1 MQSPRIAVTPPV
13 TPAVG
18 TPAVGSPVVGKA
30 PEPVPARKSPSSPPK
45 GGPAGAPVSERAAAP
60 APQLRGARIIVESL
74 INEGVD
80 LLFGYPGGA
89 ILHVYDELYKV
100 QDRLRH
106 ILVRHEQGAVHAAE
120 GYAKATGKV
129 GVAMVTSGPGATNVV
144 TGLAN
149 ALMDSTPIVVISG
162 QVATTLIGNDAFQ
175 EADVV
180 GITRPCTKY
189 NYLVKRVEDLA
200 PTIKEAFYLARSGRP
215 GPVLIDI
222 PKDVTAWECPFI
234 WPEKVE
240 LASYKPTVKG
250 HPLQVK
256 KAVDLMRTVERAVL
270 YVGGGV
276 VNANAQAEVKQLAK
290 RLNLPVTPTLMG
302 LGCYPP
308 DDPQSL
314 GMLGMHG
321 TYTANMAMA
330 KADLII
336 NIGARFDDRVTGRL
350 DKFALNAKKIHV
362 DIDPSN
368 VNKTVNVD
376 VPIVGDAK
384 HVLQQM
390 LDMLPASDP
399 VPERTAWWAELREM
413 QKRYPLRYQKR
424 SDVIM
429 PQKFFEELAD
439 LTRGKYICTTD
450 VGQHQMWAAQYYP
463 VADGRHW
470 LTSGGLGTMGYGLP
484 AAVGA
489 ALSGTKDPVLCVTG
503 DGSFQMCIQELATC
517 VQESL
522 NVKIL
527 VMNNRFLGM
536 VRQWQELLYDRR
548 YSEVGLKYF
557 PDFVKIAEAYGATGF
572 RAEKPEELRSVLE
585 QGMAT
590 PGTVL
595 MDIIVHKETNVY
607 PMIPGGAAHYEIL
620 LGPEDDEAP
629 QPRELA

>member
-1 MQSPRIAVTPPV
+1 V
-13 TPAVG
+13 AVG
-18 TPAVGSPVVGKA
+18 AVG
-30 PEPVPARKSPSSPPK
+30 EL
-45 GGPAGAPVSERAAAP
+45 AAP
-60 APQLRGARIIVESL
+60 GGSGAGVELPPAPTLRGARIIVESL
-74 INEGVD
+74 IKEGVD
-80 LLFGYPGGA
+80 LIFGYPGGA

-106 ILVRHEQGAVHAAE
+106 VLVRHEQGAVHAAE
-120 GYAKATGKV
+120 GYAQSTGKV

-175 EADVV
+175 EADIV

-222 PKDVTAWECPFI
+222 PKDVTAWECPFVY
-234 WPEKVE
+234 PEKVE
-240 LASYKPTVKG
+240 LASYKPSFKG

-256 KAVDLMRTVERAVL
+256 KAVDLMLQTERAVL
-270 YVGGGV
+270 YIGGGV
-276 VNANAQAEVKQLAK
+276 VNAGAQHEVFELSR
-290 RLNLPVTPTLMG
+290 RLNLPATPTLMG
-302 LGCYPP
+302 LGAYPP
-308 DDPQSL
+308 TDSRSL

-384 HVLQQM
+384 CVLQQM
-390 LDMLPASDP
+390 LDMLPDTPPPA
-399 VPERTAWWAELREM
+399 RTAWWSELREM
-413 QKRYPLRYQKR
+413 QARYPLRYKDR
-424 SDVIM
+424 TDCIM
-429 PQKFFEELAD
+429 PQRFFEELAD
-439 LTRGKYICTTD
+439 LTKGRYICSTD

-463 VADGRHW
+463 VDDGRKW

-484 AAVGA
+484 AAIGA
-489 ALSGTKDPVLCVTG
+489 ALSGTKDLVLCVTG

-522 NVKIL
+522 NLKIL

-557 PDFVKIAEAYGATGF
+557 PDFVKIAEAYGATGL
-572 RAEKPEELRSVLE
+572 RAEKPEELRAVLE
-585 QGMAT
+585 QGLNT

-595 MDIIVHKETNVY
+595 MDIIVHKETNVF
-607 PMIPGGAAHYEIL
+607 PMIPGGAAHYEML
-620 LGPEDDEAP
+620 LGPEDDQTAE
-629 QPRELA
+629 PRELA

>member
-1 MQSPRIAVTPPV
+1 MQSPRSALAST
-13 TPAVG
+13 
-18 TPAVGSPVVGKA
+18 GSAKAA
-30 PEPVPARKSPSSPPK
+30 PETAKADPASARRSPSSTPK
-45 GGPAGAPVSERAAAP
+45 PGQPGPAPADAPEAVP
-60 APQLRGARIIVESL
+60 APRMRGARIIVESL
-74 INEGVD
+74 LKEGVN
-80 LLFGYPGGA
+80 LIFGYPGGA
-89 ILHVYDELYKV
+89 ILHVYDELYKY
-100 QDRLRH
+100 QDRMRH
-106 ILVRHEQGAVHAAE
+106 VLVRHEQGAVHAAE
-120 GYAKATGKV
+120 GYARATGKV

-175 EADVV
+175 EADIV

-222 PKDVTAWECPFI
+222 PKDVTAFEAPFI

-256 KAVDLMRTVERAVL
+256 KAVDLMRQTEKAVL

-276 VNANAQAEVKQLAK
+276 INANGQAEVRELAK

-308 DDPQSL
+308 GDPQSL

-330 KADLII
+330 KADLIV
-336 NIGARFDDRVTGRL
+336 NIGARFDDRVTGRV

-384 HVLQQM
+384 HVLEQM
-390 LDMLPASDP
+390 LEMLPAGEP
-399 VPERTAWWAELREM
+399 APERAAWWSELREM
-413 QKRYPLRYQKR
+413 QKRYPLRYKDR

-429 PQKFFEELAD
+429 PQKFFEELAR
-439 LTRGKYICTTD
+439 LTQGKYICTTD

-484 AAVGA
+484 DLRSGEPEREDPDHEQPLPRHGAAVAGA
-489 ALSGTKDPVLCVTG
+489 LVRSALQRGGAQIFPRL
-503 DGSFQMCIQELATC
+503 
-517 VQESL
+517 
-522 NVKIL
+522 
-527 VMNNRFLGM
+527 
-536 VRQWQELLYDRR
+536 RQDRR
-548 YSEVGLKYF
+548 GLRRHG
-557 PDFVKIAEAYGATGF
+557 PARREA
-572 RAEKPEELRSVLE
+572 
-585 QGMAT
+585 
-590 PGTVL
+590 
-595 MDIIVHKETNVY
+595 
-607 PMIPGGAAHYEIL
+607 
-620 LGPEDDEAP
+620 
-629 QPRELA
+629 

>member
-1 MQSPRIAVTPPV
+1 MQSSGIVIAKTDEATAP
-13 TPAVG
+13 
-18 TPAVGSPVVGKA
+18 GSS
-30 PEPVPARKSPSSPPK
+30 R
-45 GGPAGAPVSERAAAP
+45 RAP
-60 APQLRGARIIVESL
+60 APPASRSNEPGANGGAEAVSNVEAAPVLRGARIVVESL
-74 INEGVD
+74 IKEGVD

-120 GYAKATGKV
+120 GYAQSTGKV
-129 GVAMVTSGPGATNVV
+129 GVCMVTSGPGATNVV

-175 EADVV
+175 EADIV

-240 LASYKPTVKG
+240 LASYKPTIKG

-256 KAVDLMRTVERAVL
+256 KAVDLMRQVEKSVL

-276 VNANAQAEVKQLAK
+276 VNAGAHAEVMELSR

-302 LGCYPP
+302 LGAYPP
-308 DDPQSL
+308 GDPR
-314 GMLGMHG
+314 MLGMHG

-330 KADLII
+330 KANLII
-336 NIGARFDDRVTGRL
+336 NIGARFDDRVTGRV

-362 DIDPSN
+362 DIDPSS

-390 LDMLPASDP
+390 LDMLPDEPPPARSG
-399 VPERTAWWAELREM
+399 WWSELREM
-413 QKRYPLRYQKR
+413 QARYPLRYKDR
-424 SDVIM
+424 TDVIM
-429 PQKFFEELAD
+429 PQRFFQELAD
-439 LTRGKYICTTD
+439 LTKGRYICSTD

-463 VADGRHW
+463 VDHGRKW

-517 VQESL
+517 VQENL
-522 NVKIL
+522 NLKVLI
-527 VMNNRFLGM
+527 MNNRFLGM

-557 PDFVKIAEAYGATGF
+557 PDFVKIAEAYGATGM
-572 RAEKPEELRSVLE
+572 RAEKPEELREVLE
-585 QGMAT
+585 RGLNT

-595 MDIIVHKETNVY
+595 MDIIVSKETNVY

-620 LGPEDDEAP
+620 LGPEDDETA

>member
-1 MQSPRIAVTPPV
+1 MQSSGIVIAKTDEASAP
-13 TPAVG
+13 
-18 TPAVGSPVVGKA
+18 GSSRRA
-30 PEPVPARKSPSSPPK
+30 PGAQNGEVAS
-45 GGPAGAPVSERAAAP
+45 GVNVEAAPV
-60 APQLRGARIIVESL
+60 LRGARIVVESL
-74 INEGVD
+74 IKEGVD

-120 GYAKATGKV
+120 GYAQSTGKV
-129 GVAMVTSGPGATNVV
+129 GVCMVTSGPGATNVV

-175 EADVV
+175 EADIV

-234 WPEKVE
+234 WPDKVE
-240 LASYKPTVKG
+240 LASYKPTIKG

-256 KAVDLMRTVERAVL
+256 KAVDLMRQVDKAVL
-270 YVGGGV
+270 YIGGGV
-276 VNANAQAEVKQLAK
+276 VTAGAQAEVMELSR

-302 LGCYPP
+302 LGAYPP
-308 DDPQSL
+308 SDSRSL

-336 NIGARFDDRVTGRL
+336 NIGARFDDRVTGRV
-350 DKFALNAKKIHV
+350 DKFAVNAKKIHV
-362 DIDPSN
+362 DIDPSS

-390 LDMLPASDP
+390 LDMLPQEPPPARS
-399 VPERTAWWAELREM
+399 AWWSDLREM
-413 QKRYPLRYQKR
+413 QARYPLRYKDR
-424 SDVIM
+424 TDVIM
-429 PQKFFEELAD
+429 PQRFFQELAD
-439 LTRGKYICTTD
+439 LTKGRYICSTD

-463 VADGRHW
+463 VDHGRKW

-489 ALSGTKDPVLCVTG
+489 ALSGTKEPVLCVTG

-517 VQESL
+517 VQENL
-522 NVKIL
+522 NLKIL
-527 VMNNRFLGM
+527 IMNNRFLGM

-557 PDFVKIAEAYGATGF
+557 PDFVKIAEAYGATGM
-572 RAEKPEELRSVLE
+572 RAEKPEELRAVLE
-585 QGMAT
+585 RGLNT

-595 MDIIVHKETNVY
+595 MDIIVSKETNVY

-620 LGPEDDEAP
+620 LGPEDDEAA

>member
-1 MQSPRIAVTPPV
+1 MQSSRIVLDKTEEAKAASRR
-13 TPAVG
+13 TPA
-18 TPAVGSPVVGKA
+18 PAEARA
-30 PEPVPARKSPSSPPK
+30 PEEAAPS
-45 GGPAGAPVSERAAAP
+45 AGSEAVAAPV
-60 APQLRGARIIVESL
+60 RGARIVVESL
-74 INEGVD
+74 IKEGVD
-80 LLFGYPGGA
+80 LIFGYPGGA

-120 GYAKATGKV
+120 GYARSTGKV

-222 PKDVTAWECPFI
+222 PKDITALEYPFEY
-234 WPEKVE
+234 PEKVE

-256 KAVDLMRTVERAVL
+256 KAVDLMRQTEKAVL
-270 YVGGGV
+270 YIGGGV
-276 VNANAQAEVKQLAK
+276 VTAGAQAEIFELSR

-302 LGCYPP
+302 LGAYPP
-308 DDPQSL
+308 SDPRSL

-330 KADLII
+330 KANLII
-336 NIGARFDDRVTGRL
+336 NIGARFDDRVTGRV

-362 DIDPSN
+362 DIDPSS

-376 VPIVGDAK
+376 VPIVGDAR
-384 HVLQQM
+384 HVVQQM
-390 LDMLPASDP
+390 LEMLPEEPPPPRA
-399 VPERTAWWAELREM
+399 AWWKELREM
-413 QKRYPLRYQKR
+413 QARYPLRYKDR
-424 SDVIM
+424 SDCIM
-429 PQKFFEELAD
+429 PQRFFEELARI
-439 LTRGKYICTTD
+439 TGGRYICATD

-463 VADGRHW
+463 ADDGRKW
-470 LTSGGLGTMGYGLP
+470 LTSGGLGTMGFGLP

-489 ALSGTKDPVLCVTG
+489 ALSGTKEPVLCVTG

-517 VQESL
+517 VQENL
-522 NVKIL
+522 NLKIL
-527 VMNNRFLGM
+527 IMNNRFLGM
-536 VRQWQELLYDRR
+536 V
-548 YSEVGLKYF
+548 
-557 PDFVKIAEAYGATGF
+557 
-572 RAEKPEELRSVLE
+572 
-585 QGMAT
+585 
-590 PGTVL
+590 
-595 MDIIVHKETNVY
+595 
-607 PMIPGGAAHYEIL
+607 
-620 LGPEDDEAP
+620 
-629 QPRELA
+629 